1 MSLTLIDKTKTH
13 IPIVKDISFD
23 IAIENSLAPLHKTF
37 PTMRIF
43 IDFDKTIDLEID
55 LVALDQIL
63 RMKNLLLI
71 QLENKE
77 VQVVETRFKKLAVQK
92 NKAMQL

>member
-1 MSLTLIDKTKTH
+1 
-13 IPIVKDISFD
+13 
-23 IAIENSLAPLHKTF
+23 
-37 PTMRIF
+37 MRIF

-77 VQVVETRFKKLAVQK
+77 VQVVETRFKKIAIAK
-92 NKAMQL
+92 NKAMQLESVSKKL

>member
-1 MSLTLIDKTKTH
+1 
-13 IPIVKDISFD
+13 
-23 IAIENSLAPLHKTF
+23 
-37 PTMRIF
+37 MRIF

-77 VQVVETRFKKLAVQK
+77 VQVVETRFKKIAIAK
-92 NKAMQL
+92 NKAMQLESVSKKLKDNLQHNMEVIKN